1 MPPPLP
7 PQLPLLLPPPQLP
20 LLPPPPLLL
29 LQVREAAGLPPI
41 TQMQAEAKRQA
52 LHQAANYQY
61 SEEDVRRKVQQ
72 ELQQKPVQELTT
84 RQKLLAKH
92 SSGGGGQQ
100 TQGPRKFQRNVL
112 GQAVYSEE

>member
-1 MPPPLP
+1 M
-7 PQLPLLLPPPQLP
+7 
-20 LLPPPPLLL
+20 
-29 LQVREAAGLPPI
+29 REAAGLPPI

-52 LHQAANYQY
+52 LHQAAHYQY

-84 RQKLLAKH
+84 RQKLLARH
-92 SSGGGGQQ
+92 SGGGGQQ

>member
-1 MPPPLP
+1 MPPPLLPLPPLPPPLP
-7 PQLPLLLPPPQLP
+7 PLLLV
-20 LLPPPPLLL
+20 

-41 TQMQAEAKRQA
+41 TQMQTEAKRQA

-84 RQKLLAKH
+84 RQKLLARH
-92 SSGGGGQQ
+92 SGGGGGQQ

>member
-1 MPPPLP
+1 MRNAPPLQRVPPPLP
-7 PQLPLLLPPPQLP
+7 PQLPLL
-20 LLPPPPLLL
+20 PPPPLL

>member
-1 MPPPLP
+1 M
-7 PQLPLLLPPPQLP
+7 
-20 LLPPPPLLL
+20 
-29 LQVREAAGLPPI
+29 REAAGLPPI

-52 LHQAANYQY
+52 LQSASHYQY

-72 ELQQKPVQELTT
+72 ELQQKPVQEPNLNPNPNPTPNQVQQELQQKPVQELTT
-84 RQKLLAKH
+84 RQKLLARH
-92 SSGGGGQQ
+92 SGGGGQQ

>member
-7 PQLPLLLPPPQLP
+7 PLLP
-20 LLPPPPLLL
+20 LPPPPPPLL

-41 TQMQAEAKRQA
+41 TQMQTEAKRQA

-72 ELQQKPVQELTT
+72 ELQQKEPAKLTT
-84 RQKLLAKH
+84 RQKLLAQH
-92 SSGGGGQQ
+92 GGGLGGRQP
-100 TQGPRKFQRNVL
+100 GARADLAAPRKLQRNAW
-112 GQAVYSEE
+112 GQAVASE

>member
-7 PQLPLLLPPPQLP
+7 PLPPLLP
-20 LLPPPPLLL
+20 LPPPPLPLL

-41 TQMQAEAKRQA
+41 TQMQTEAKRQA

-92 SSGGGGQQ
+92 SGGGGQQ

>member
-1 MPPPLP
+1 MPPPL
-7 PQLPLLLPPPQLP
+7 PPQLP

-92 SSGGGGQQ
+92 SGGGGQQ

>member
-1 MPPPLP
+1 M
-7 PQLPLLLPPPQLP
+7 
-20 LLPPPPLLL
+20 
-29 LQVREAAGLPPI
+29 REAAGQPPI
-41 TQMQAEAKRQA
+41 SQKQVEAKVQA
-52 LHQAANYQY
+52 LEAAKSYQY

-84 RQKLLAKH
+84 RQKLLARH
-92 SSGGGGQQ
+92 SGGGGGQQ